1 MKKSFPH
8 DLSKDQ
14 AKKATQAAIDK
25 YTEKF
30 SDFNPQAEWIT
41 DDKAEV
47 SFSAKGVTLEGS
59 FELKQDEIEMQMDIP
74 FLLRPFKGKAVSVIE
89 DEINKWV
96 AKAKSGDLE
105 DESKA

>member
-1 MKKSFPH
+1 MRKAFPH

-14 AKKATQAAIDK
+14 AKKATQAAIDT

-30 SDFNPQAEWIT
+30 SKYDPQANWVS
-41 DDKAEV
+41 DDRAEV

-59 FELKQDEIEMQMDIP
+59 FELEQDQIVMEMDIP

-96 AKAKSGDLE
+96 EKAKKGEIEE
-105 DESKA
+105 DAST